1 MRPGRGWVGPNA
13 ARTHSVLSYN
23 HTMNKKLLG
32 LQKNVF
38 FLGLTSFFNDFSS
51 EMILSILPAF
61 FISVLKS
68 GAQALG
74 IVEGIAE
81 AASNVIKI
89 YSGRWSDR
97 IQRRKVFA
105 IAGYTISVFSRPV
118 YLLVSTVLG
127 VIGLR
132 VVDRIGKGLRDSPRD
147 ALISLSTPE
156 EEVGRS
162 FGYHRA
168 MDTMGAIT
176 GPLVAFLILRA
187 YPGGFNS
194 IFVTA
199 FVIGLVAIAS
209 LSLVK
214 DVQKIIE
221 SKNTAEI
228 PHVFSLRFKLYIV
241 SIFVL
246 SVGTLPVA
254 VLLFKTQDLGIAIAS
269 IPLFYMIY
277 NVSYA
282 LFSWPAGRAADSLGS
297 GAVIFAGY
305 IFLIF
310 GYLVLIL
317 SSASWVL
324 VAGFLLVGVFSALT
338 DGVQRSYLS
347 HLVEERYKGAAYG
360 YLNATSGFG
369 ALVAGAGGGYLWQ
382 HSGDT
387 FTLTV
392 AIGVVIIGLVLFSA
406 DRALR

>member
-1 MRPGRGWVGPNA
+1 
-13 ARTHSVLSYN
+13 
-23 HTMNKKLLG
+23 MNDKILG
-32 LQKNVF
+32 LRKNVF

-68 GAQALG
+68 GAEALG

-97 IQRRKVFA
+97 VQRRKIFA
-105 IAGYTISVFSRPV
+105 IAGYAISVFSRPV

-132 VVDRIGKGLRDSPRD
+132 VVDRIGKGFRDSPRD
-147 ALISLSTPE
+147 ALISLSTPKE
-156 EEVGRS
+156 EIGRS
-162 FGYHRA
+162 FGYHRS

-187 YPGGFNS
+187 YPQGFNI
-194 IFVTA
+194 IFVVA
-199 FVIGLVAIAS
+199 FVVGLVAIAS
-209 LSLVK
+209 LSLVN
-214 DVQKIIE
+214 DVQKIIK
-221 SKNTAEI
+221 SRNTTET
-228 PHVFSLRFKLYIV
+228 PHAFSLRFKLYIV

-254 VLLFKTQDLGIAIAS
+254 VLLFKTQDIGIAITS

-282 LFSWPAGRAADSLGS
+282 LFSWPAGRVADSLGS
-297 GAVIFAGY
+297 GAVIFTGY
-305 IFLIF
+305 IFLIL
-310 GYLVLIL
+310 GYLILIL
-317 SSASWVL
+317 SSASWIL
-324 VAGFLLVGVFSALT
+324 VVGFLLVGVFSALT

-347 HLVEERYKGAAYG
+347 HLVEDRYKGTAYG
-360 YLNATSGFG
+360 YLNAASGFG
-369 ALVAGAGGGYLWQ
+369 ALIAGAGGGYLWQ
-382 HSGDT
+382 HASDT
-387 FTLTV
+387 FALTV
-392 AIGVVIIGLVLFSA
+392 GIGIVLTGLVLFSV
-406 DRALR
+406 DRVLR